1 MYGDR
6 MKTYPYLIT
15 VLLAFFTG
23 QVLAEANGP
32 DFYKVRDVSFN
43 DTLAIRAEPHTDAA
57 RLGEIPP
64 DGTTYAT
71 GVGGD
76 LDGMDDADGA
86 ATEPEKGVE
95 DAHCISRVPRSRTF
109 SALPCLVAPYGRPV
123 RLWSAVL

>member
-23 QVLAEANGP
+23 QLLAEADGP

-64 DGTTYAT
+64 DGNCIRNLGCQGGLTLLEFTTLTQEQQARRLLENPRWCRVKYRGIT
-71 GVGGD
+71 GWVAGRY
-76 LDGMDDADGA
+76 LA
-86 ATEPEKGVE
+86 E
-95 DAHCISRVPRSRTF
+95 DSCQ
-109 SALPCLVAPYGRPV
+109 
-123 RLWSAVL
+123 

>member
-23 QVLAEANGP
+23 QLLAEADGP

-64 DGTTYAT
+64 DGNCIRNLGCQGGLTLLEFTTLTQEQQARRLLENPRWCRVKYRRIT
-71 GVGGD
+71 GWVAGRY
-76 LDGMDDADGA
+76 LA
-86 ATEPEKGVE
+86 E
-95 DAHCISRVPRSRTF
+95 DSCQ
-109 SALPCLVAPYGRPV
+109 
-123 RLWSAVL
+123 